1 MEFPNIRLEKRC
13 TLNHIV
19 QVAVQ
24 VDAENIQA
32 VGVVLLVV
40 QTVVLVVNQQ
50 LMYQMERFLV
60 VLAVTTVVAQVA
72 VQRMRIQWHIQIT
85 VNLQRSMVLAAA
97 AAVVLE
103 QVAVTKEKVLV
114 QDTKALFI
122 SESLLPK
129 RKEYIL

>member
-50 LMYQMERFLV
+50 LMYRMERFLV